1 MGAIKEMITEMS
13 QANYDM
19 YHDPGHG
26 WLKVPIRYLSVLGI
40 VDKVSKYSYC
50 KGGFAYLEEDC
61 DAGLF
66 LNTLQSRGIVE
77 DLEHLTMFGI
87 THHYSNETSP
97 IKGYTRFTERSL
109 WWAVYRRDDVY
120 AGYKAGKK
128 VLEVINNHP
137 FEDFGGAM
145 GWIRRTYG
153 DPRLSSTEL
162 ITVIESQTIP
172 EEYEE
177 TFEFADPNEF
187 EDYHESY

>member
-1 MGAIKEMITEMS
+1 M
-13 QANYDM
+13 D
-19 YHDPGHG
+19 DP
-26 WLKVPIRYLSVLGI
+26 
-40 VDKVSKYSYC
+40 
-50 KGGFAYLEEDC
+50 
-61 DAGLF
+61 F
-66 LNTLQSRGIVE
+66 L
-77 DLEHLTMFGI
+77 I

-120 AGYKAGKK
+120 AGYKTGKK

-162 ITVIESQTIP
+162 ITVVESKTIP

-177 TFEFADPNEF
+177 TFAFTDTNEF

>member
-50 KGGFAYLEEDC
+50 KGGYAYLEEDC

-66 LNTLQSRGIVE
+66 LSTLHKRGIIGPYM
-77 DLEHLTMFGI
+77 DDPFLI

-109 WWAVYRRDDVY
+109 WWVVYKRDDVY
-120 AGYKAGKK
+120 AGYKTGKK
-128 VLEVINNHP
+128 VLEVVNPHP
-137 FEDFGGAM
+137 FEDYDGAM
-145 GWIRRTYG
+145 GWALSTYG
-153 DPRLSSTEL
+153 PLRQSPTEL
-162 ITVIESQTIP
+162 ITVIESTTIP
-172 EEYEE
+172 KEYEE

-187 EDYHESY
+187 EDYYESY